1 MACDSD
7 CCSYGLLLI
16 LRNDNLKMNVHNPIR
31 LLPGENIFI
40 RITEKVQALIEVW
53 LSGQLIITNFRII
66 FQVEKSDDVKVNL
79 FFRLQKNFII

>member
-1 MACDSD
+1 
-7 CCSYGLLLI
+7 
-16 LRNDNLKMNVHNPIR
+16 MNVHNPIR